1 MTGILKMS
9 NFDGKRPKALFG
21 ASEEEKDLLLTPWSV
36 VHFLSGAA
44 CKGLGWNFWSNFAL
58 HGVYEVKDHML
69 KDENYNSTFNS
80 AGDQLCSMAGFVWA
94 DHDIKWLYFWL
105 IAYGVAYGL
114 GKNIG

>member
-1 MTGILKMS
+1 
-9 NFDGKRPKALFG
+9 
-21 ASEEEKDLLLTPWSV
+21 
-36 VHFLSGAA
+36 
-44 CKGLGWNFWSNFAL
+44 
-58 HGVYEVKDHML
+58 ML

-80 AGDQLCSMAGFVWA
+80 AGDQMCSMAGFVWA